1 MKDSE
6 EIRNQSSEEEFKRKV
21 VERFEDLPA
30 QQRQVAEY
38 LLDHLKELPFLSV
51 PELAKSCGVSE
62 ATIVRFAQRIGY
74 DGFSGLKT
82 DLSSALREQVVREDW
97 LPPSLCEDDADT
109 VQVVAR
115 QELSNVHRSVEELDR
130 DAFRA
135 AAGALLDAQNI
146 YIYGLGISAH
156 LADLFA
162 YVMTQIGLRAS
173 ALSTKFSSP
182 LEQLGP
188 LRPTDLLV
196 VFSFPPYSKQTI
208 SLAEEAVALELPCVA
223 ITDRITAPVARH
235 AIHVL
240 PVRSDN
246 LMYTNAFAATSVLLN
261 ALTTEVALRHRERA
275 ARAVSRISRILSEDE
290 NVLK

>member
-1 MKDSE
+1 MSDSE
-6 EIRNQSSEEEFKRKV
+6 ETRSPSSEEEFKRKV
-21 VERFEDLPA
+21 VERFEELPT

-51 PELAKSCGVSE
+51 PELAVSCGVSE

-82 DLSSALREQVVREDW
+82 DLSSALREQVVRDDW
-97 LPPSLCEDDADT
+97 LPPSLAEDDADT

-115 QELSNVHRSVEELDR
+115 QELSNVHRSVEEFDR

-135 AAGALLDAQNI
+135 AAGALREAQCVHT
-146 YIYGLGISAH
+146 YGLGISAH
-156 LADLFA
+156 LADLFG
-162 YVMTQIGLRAS
+162 YLLTQIGLRAC
-173 ALSTKFSSP
+173 ALSTRFSSP

-188 LRPTDLLV
+188 LGATDLLV
-196 VFSFPPYSKQTI
+196 VFSFPPYSKQTV
-208 SLAEEAVALELPCVA
+208 SLAGEAVALEIPCVA

-235 AIHVL
+235 ASLVL

-246 LMYTNAFAATSVLLN
+246 LMYTNAFAAASVLLN
-261 ALTTEVALRHRERA
+261 ALTTEVALQHRDHA

-290 NVLK
+290 NVLR